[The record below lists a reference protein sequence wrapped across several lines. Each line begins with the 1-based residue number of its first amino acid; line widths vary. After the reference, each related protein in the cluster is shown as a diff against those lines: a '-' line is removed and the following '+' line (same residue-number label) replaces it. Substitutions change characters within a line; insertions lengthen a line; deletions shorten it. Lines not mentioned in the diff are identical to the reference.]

1 MWWSRPTPG
10 GFGAHT
16 MGRLKNPLLAA
27 VVVVILVATWVAFA
41 PRQFG
46 GQVSYV
52 IVAGASMEP
61 NLHRGDLAVVR
72 QTHTY
77 EVGDVATYL
86 HPQIGPVIHRIIDR
100 EGSRYILKG
109 DNNYWIDSYTPDD
122 DEIFGKLWLRWPTAG
137 SILSDLRE
145 PSLVA
150 LISLGIAVLAAV
162 TLRSKKD
169 RPSFKAPM
177 NINLRAPNLQSL
189 GAYLE
194 GTIFALAALGL
205 ASLLLALTAF
215 RRPIF
220 RPTTDEFSYE
230 HSGEFVYTAAG
241 ELGVYDS
248 ESVRTGEPI
257 FFTLADSMSVE
268 FDYRFRSETAE
279 DINGTAALLAQIS
292 DVSGWKRTLTLQS
305 VTKFAADSVSL
316 QGDLDLGEV
325 VGILQN
331 LEERTGLHRPQF
343 QLAIIPIIYTQ
354 ASFDNQKLNDTF
366 SPRLQFQ
373 LDDIQLQL
381 FAENILV
388 DQSDPLRPSQ
398 FGMVQKRRLENNT
411 VNILS
416 IEFTVFFTR
425 ILSSIGL
432 GLALIGFSVVAYA
445 GNQARNA
452 GSAAEIKWRY
462 GSKIVSVKGKKVPP
476 AEGRIDVEDIDDLM
490 RLASE
495 KDRPV
500 MRLQRGIINH
510 YYMKDDGVTYYFK
523 LNDNGGAKSD

>member
-1 MWWSRPTPG
+1 MS
-10 GFGAHT
+10 
-16 MGRLKNPLLAA
+16 RLKNPLLAA
-27 VVVVILVATWVAFA
+27 VVVVIMVATWVAFA

-61 NLHRGDLAVVR
+61 ILHRGDLAVVR
-72 QTHTY
+72 QTHSY
-77 EVGDVATYL
+77 EIDDVATYL

-109 DNNYWIDSYTPDD
+109 DNNYWIDSYTPVD
-122 DEIFGKLWLRWPTAG
+122 DEIVGKLWLHWPNAG
-137 SILSDLRE
+137 SILASLRE

-150 LISLGIAVLAAV
+150 LISIGIAVFAAV
-162 TLRSKKD
+162 TLRSGKD
-169 RPSFKAPM
+169 RRSIKAPM
-177 NINLRAPNLQSL
+177 NLNFRAPNLTSL
-189 GAYLE
+189 GAYIE
-194 GTIFALAALGL
+194 GTVFALAALGL

-230 HSGEFVYTAAG
+230 HGGEFVYTAAG

-248 ESVRTGEPI
+248 ASVRTGEPI

-268 FDYRFRSETAE
+268 FNYRFRSEAAE
-279 DINGTAALLAQIS
+279 NISGTAALFAQIS

-305 VTKFAADSVSL
+305 ETEFADESISL

-343 QLAIIPIIYTQ
+343 QLAIIPVIQTY
-354 ASFDNQKLNDTF
+354 ASFENLKFNDSF

-381 FAENILV
+381 FAENILA
-388 DQSDPLRPSQ
+388 DESDPLRPNQ

-411 VNILS
+411 VNVLS
-416 IEFTVFFTR
+416 IEFTVFFAR
-425 ILSSIGL
+425 IMSSIGL
-432 GLALIGFSVVAYA
+432 GLALIGFGVVAYA
-445 GNQARNA
+445 GYQARIA
-452 GSAAEIKWRY
+452 GPAAEIKWRY
-462 GSKIVSVKGKKVPP
+462 GSKIVSVKGKKLPP
-476 AEGRIDVEDIDDLM
+476 ATGRIDVEDIDDLM
-490 RLASE
+490 ILAGE
-495 KDRPV
+495 KEQPV
-500 MRLQRGIINH
+500 LHLERGKAHH
-510 YYMKDDGVTYYFK
+510 YYMKDDGVTYYFT
-523 LNDNGGAKSD
+523 LQDNGEGEE